1 MIASIIN
8 NVLYHTAI
16 CVEIRWIEDNCR
28 QNCNLD
34 ADQVPYQI
42 ELYYYLYLLMWDGVS
57 HLINKQIYVS
67 PTVTYP

>member
-1 MIASIIN
+1 MSFTILLF
-8 NVLYHTAI
+8 VLKFDGLRT
-16 CVEIRWIEDNCR
+16 NCR
-28 QNCNLD
+28 HNCNLD

-42 ELYYYLYLLMWDGVS
+42 ELYYYLYMLMWDGVS